1 MSMLLRAITVL
12 LLASMLN
19 PSAFAQGRDPKLFP
33 ELSRSIS
40 AEMEA
45 TNLNNNYKGVTTNGE
60 LLQGL
65 YPIRSTGI
73 DTAAMISTANAF
85 IATLTDAQKQ
95 DTLYAVDDIE
105 WRRWA
110 NMSIYKR
117 HGVSFDD
124 MSPAQQ
130 ESAWSLLDSALSTK
144 GVTLARDIMHLNQ
157 TLGELTGNNFV
168 EFGEGKYWLT
178 MMGTPSASQPWGW
191 QLDGHHLIINFFLL
205 GDQIV
210 MTPAF
215 WGSEPAVAT
224 AGKYAGTRIMDAE
237 MTKGLEL
244 IRSLDAQQ
252 QQAAILYTS
261 KTGNNLMTEAW
272 SDNVVIDYAGAEV
285 AGFTAEQ
292 KARLMDV
299 IGLYIGNMEAP
310 LAEDKMKEITAYL
323 DQTHFAWI
331 GDTQDDSVFY
341 YRIQSPVLVIEFD
354 HQAPVGLGH
363 LYPRGVPYREHVHS
377 MVRTPNGNDYGKDL
391 LRQHYLTERH

>member
-191 QLDGHHLIINFFLL
+191 QLDGHHLIINFFVL